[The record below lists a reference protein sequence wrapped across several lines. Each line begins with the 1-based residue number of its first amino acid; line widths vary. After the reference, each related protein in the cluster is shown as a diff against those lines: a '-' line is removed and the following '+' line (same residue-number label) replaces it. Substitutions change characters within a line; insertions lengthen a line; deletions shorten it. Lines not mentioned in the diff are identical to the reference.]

1 MADPWEEYAEAGP
14 WTEYAPGA
22 AARAAKSNAQKRGE
36 RRVAS
41 RSKDK
46 GILRNIDAGVR
57 GAADF
62 LSLGFADEAAAGIEA
77 LPGLLRGG
85 VPTLKADY
93 EANLLAEQSI
103 DKLDRQQVPGSRL
116 AGQAV
121 GFAGTLGTGALANA
135 GLRGAVAGRPVA
147 QGLLQGGGMGGGIVR
162 GALGGATAGAVQGA
176 GSAEPGADNRF
187 RGAGQGA
194 VVGGLLGAAAQPVA
208 GLLGAGVR
216 AGASRLRQGG
226 TGQKAARFLRG
237 DPIAMRAEAERLRT
251 LGLDPTITDVGG
263 PSVNRRVRAVGAQF
277 QDAGEVLDRR
287 AQSVRADMK
296 PAVMART
303 RALTGDH
310 RSAGQLADQATE
322 ARGLMASTDYAPS
335 YAAMVDLTPEAAQA
349 LTSETGMAALR
360 RARTAARDLPDGQQV
375 VSEIDQLL
383 GGDLGPKSGRTLDYV
398 YQNLGD
404 LGRGFAARPGYG
416 KRAAGAFSRQGQ
428 VETAL
433 EAAPG
438 LQPARAQFADTS
450 GSIDILNDKNVPDV
464 FTSDPR
470 QYQEFVDGLSQGQR
484 LALAKRVEQDIL
496 DTLGGQR
503 AATTGSIDTLAS
515 SEYSQRN
522 LAAALG
528 DEATAPYL
536 DTIRARVRQAQDASF
551 VSPGAGSRTAV
562 LSADMEKASGAIDT
576 AINVATGNKVGL
588 VRQAA
593 QWLTTRGLDEQLA
606 NEVADIATDP
616 RRTDEAIAMLE
627 RSIPR
632 LQAVGIVNQLQ
643 QLSTRAL
650 SENMAAR
657 PPTVVRRFTGPGGQ
671 PYVELEYPDSPG
683 ITLEVPA
690 TDSIQ

>member
-1 MADPWEEYAEAGP
+1 
-14 WTEYAPGA
+14 
-22 AARAAKSNAQKRGE
+22 
-36 RRVAS
+36 
-41 RSKDK
+41 
-46 GILRNIDAGVR
+46 
-57 GAADF
+57 
-62 LSLGFADEAAAGIEA
+62 
-77 LPGLLRGG
+77 
-85 VPTLKADY
+85 
-93 EANLLAEQSI
+93 
-103 DKLDRQQVPGSRL
+103 
-116 AGQAV
+116 
-121 GFAGTLGTGALANA
+121 
-135 GLRGAVAGRPVA
+135 
-147 QGLLQGGGMGGGIVR
+147 
-162 GALGGATAGAVQGA
+162 
-176 GSAEPGADNRF
+176 
-187 RGAGQGA
+187 
-194 VVGGLLGAAAQPVA
+194 
-208 GLLGAGVR
+208 
-216 AGASRLRQGG
+216 
-226 TGQKAARFLRG
+226 
-237 DPIAMRAEAERLRT
+237 
-251 LGLDPTITDVGG
+251 
-263 PSVNRRVRAVGAQF
+263 
-277 QDAGEVLDRR
+277 LDRR